1 MLRLL
6 HLVTKLVALFISGL
20 AVLSAVSL
28 LVLSA
33 APAAASAEPSPERQ
47 AELRNLLVQDCGSC
61 HGLTLAGGLG
71 PPIRAEDLRIKPVE
85 YLAYTI
91 LNGRPGT
98 AMPPWRPFLSD
109 AEAVWLAQVL
119 KAPAD

>member
-1 MLRLL
+1 MLPILRLL
-6 HLVTKLVALFISGL
+6 TKLAALFVSGL
-20 AVLSAVSL
+20 AVLSAVSV

-33 APAAASAEPSPERQ
+33 APAAASSGPSAERQ

-71 PPIRAEDLRIKPVE
+71 PPIRAEDLSIKPVE

-98 AMPPWRPFLSD
+98 AMPPWRPFLSETE
-109 AEAVWLAQVL
+109 AEWLAQVL

>member
-1 MLRLL
+1 MLPILRLL
-6 HLVTKLVALFISGL
+6 TKLAALFVSGL

-33 APAAASAEPSPERQ
+33 APATASAEPSSQRQ

-71 PPIRAEDLRIKPVE
+71 PPIRAEDLSIKPVE

-98 AMPPWRPFLSD
+98 AMPPWRPFLSETE
-109 AEAVWLAQVL
+109 AEWLAQVL

>member
-1 MLRLL
+1 MLQILR
-6 HLVTKLVALFISGL
+6 LVTKLTALFLSGF
-20 AVLSAVSL
+20 AVLSAVTL

-71 PPIRAEDLRIKPVE
+71 PPIRAEDLSIKPVE

-91 LNGRPGT
+91 LHGRPGT
-98 AMPPWRPFLSD
+98 AMPPWRPFLSE

-119 KAPAD
+119 KAPAE